1 MLTPAYAPT
10 ATERVLPRLALDF
23 TTASLDARVT
33 VTRALNTATR
43 VNSSGFIAGVN
54 ANLPRFDYDPITLAC
69 KGLLIEESR
78 ANAFTYSQD
87 FGNAIWVRSI
97 TNVSTDVAVSPDGTT
112 NADSLIP
119 TTATGN
125 HSIRQPAS
133 LTNGV
138 VYTMSGFFKAN
149 GYRRVMLRESTAFG
163 YAAVFDLISGTV
175 VGTSSAT
182 GTITNFGNGWYRC
195 QMTFTSE
202 WTNTSDM
209 NIFVMPDNGT
219 SYATASFT
227 GDGTSNILAYGAQLE
242 AGAFPT
248 SYIPTTTTSVTR
260 NADVVSMT
268 GTNFSSWYNA
278 SEGTFVATS
287 STINLAASRPIF
299 QTSTAGVVNGGQ
311 FVYYDPA
318 GSRISIRDYDSGGS
332 AVGVISYTGAGTPA
346 VNTNYCMAFAYKTN
360 SFAAA
365 ANGNAVAQDTTGT
378 VSGTPDALYI
388 GRDTAATYLN
398 GYVRKI
404 NFYTMRLTNAEVQS
418 FSKG

>member
-1 MLTPAYAPT
+1 MITSAYGLT

-23 TTASLDARVT
+23 TTAVADPRVVTAR
-33 VTRALNTATR
+33 AANTATR
-43 VNSSGFIAGVN
+43 FNQNGLIEIVN
-54 ANLPRFDYDPITLAC
+54 ADLPRFDFSPTALTC
-69 KGLLIEESR
+69 RGQLIEETR
-78 ANAFTYSQD
+78 ANLFLNSL
-87 FGNAIWVRSI
+87 I
-97 TNVSTDVAVSPDGTT
+97 DGTNLST
-112 NADSLIP
+112 QSVTLSAV
-119 TTATGN
+119 A
-125 HSIRQPAS
+125 
-133 LTNGV
+133 
-138 VYTMSGFFKAN
+138 YTLSFYGSGSVA
-149 GYRRVMLRESTAFG
+149 
-163 YAAVFDLISGTV
+163 ISG
-175 VGTSSAT
+175 GHSAT
-182 GTITNFGNGWYRC
+182 VSGVGDFPNRKTY
-195 QMTFTSE
+195 TFT
-202 WTNTSDM
+202 
-209 NIFVMPDNGT
+209 P
-219 SYATASFT
+219 TAGSSTFT
-227 GDGTSNILAYGAQLE
+227 VSGDVKFAQLE
-242 AGAFPT
+242 AGAFAT
-248 SYIPTTTTSVTR
+248 SYIPTTTASVTR

-346 VNTNYCMAFAYKTN
+346 VNTNYCIAFAYKTN